1 MQKLAEICI
10 RRPVFATMLILA
22 LVVIGLDSYRKLG
35 VDFFPK
41 VEFPFVS
48 ITTVLPGASPEEVE
62 SQVTKVLEEAVN
74 TISGID
80 ELNSTSAEGVSIIT
94 IGFVLEKDPEV
105 AAQEVRDKV
114 STVLGQLP
122 RDARPPVVEKLAT
135 DASPVLNIV
144 ISSPRDLREVTKIV
158 EDQIK
163 KNIETIN
170 GVGQVRFIGERKRQ
184 IHILLNPEKLAAY
197 NLNIEQ
203 VRMALAAQNV
213 EIPGGRIDEGNREL
227 TLRTLGRVTQP
238 MDFARIIV
246 GTVNGAPVR
255 ISDIG
260 EVQDT
265 YEEPRSLAR
274 LNGVPAVALAVRKQ
288 AGTNSLEVIAAIKQ
302 RIEEL
307 RPSLPPDFQI
317 TYARD
322 QSGFIQASYNAVLEH
337 LVLGGFFAA
346 IIVLFFIRN
355 WRSTLIAAVAIPTS
369 IISTFSLMQWMGFSL
384 NQITMLA
391 LTLMVGIVIDDAIVV
406 LENIFRNMEE
416 KGLPAMEAAFI
427 GTKEIGLAVL
437 ATTLSLIII
446 FIPIAIMPGIVGRF
460 MSSFGY
466 TAAFA
471 VGVSLIVSF
480 TLTPML
486 CSRFL
491 RVEPQKKAT
500 KAGWYELIFAR
511 PYQKM
516 LVWSLRH
523 RWAVALAALLVMLS
537 TVPMIRAMGVDFLPT
552 DDQSEFE
559 INVRMPVG
567 SSLEGTSQV
576 MAMIEEDLRELPG
589 VRDLFTTIGADQR
602 RQVDRGSIIVELVDP
617 RQRKYSQRQLMDMAR
632 ERLAKYRDLVVTV
645 QLPSLISGA
654 PNSDFMFSIQG
665 PDLNRLEQ
673 YANSLMERLRQVP
686 GVADM
691 ELTYESGKPEVR
703 VQIHRDKA
711 ADLNVNVAQIANA
724 MRVLV
729 GGDDQVTTYKEGDD
743 RYDVVLR
750 VAKEFRNSPRTLER
764 LYVPSATLGNV
775 PLSNVA
781 SLELGT
787 GPTSIDRYN
796 RQRRVLIMGNLSKNL
811 ALGDLIAIASQHM
824 ESLNMPPGYT
834 YGTVGRSREL
844 GRAVKNFLIAFLLSI
859 VFMYMILASNYES
872 FIDPVTILLSLPL
885 SAPFALLSLFIARE
899 NFSIVYTSLGILVL
913 FGIVKK
919 NSILQIDHIKA
930 LRREGMP
937 RFEAIIQGCEDR
949 LRPILMTTSA
959 LVAGMIPLAL
969 GTGAGSGSRRTVAI
983 VVIGGQSLALLLTL
997 LVTPVAYSL
1006 FDDVAQSPLWRRLFA
1021 RAPKPAPTAAA
1032 MLALLALLAAP
1043 PLLAQPPAPPAA
1055 DWEQAMRTA
1064 REQVLAAP
1072 RVGVSE
1078 ARRELTLEQ
1087 ALEMALRNNLEIE
1100 IERTQLDTAA
1110 ALIKSARGAF
1120 DPIFQYNPSF
1130 DTRNIPVANT
1140 LAAPGGRL
1148 SEHYLNHNVYL
1159 RAKTPLSG
1167 LSWHIDFENQ
1177 RQSTNNPFTALT
1189 PFLTSRL
1196 GAGFT
1201 LPLLRFRDIDPD
1213 RAQLR
1218 IRLRQRDQQRAAFE
1232 LKVID
1237 VVTRAQ
1243 SAYWDLAA
1251 AIEDATVAAD
1261 GVRLAREQHE
1271 RNLRFIEAG
1280 TLAPVESAASEAELQ
1295 RRIDSFHTA
1304 LTVVAA
1310 AENQLKTILTP
1321 DPADPL
1327 WTERIVPVDARVLPP
1342 PAIQVDEALRT
1353 AFERRLELR
1362 SLELSLD
1369 QNRTQIQLASS
1380 ALKPQVMLTANYF
1393 NSGLAGVLA
1402 PNTGGGFANFF
1413 GPLFERVNA
1422 LSAASGLPPLP
1433 PVQTGGAVPAS
1444 LVGGYSTTLS
1454 NLATG
1459 NFQTVAA
1466 GISFEWNPRNRAAQ
1480 GQLEQALL
1488 NEKRLKLTRTQI
1500 EQGIAAAVRTALQ
1513 NLEAARLRIEAAR
1526 ASERAAR
1533 EKLESEIRLFQTGE
1547 STNFLVLAR
1556 QNELLDSR
1564 RRVVAAE
1571 LLLNRAVAQ
1580 LEQALGTTLESR
1592 RIRLD

>member
-22 LVVIGLDSYRKLG
+22 LVVVGLDSYRKLG

-94 IGFVLEKDPEV
+94 IGFVLEKDPEI

-122 RDARPPVVEKLAT
+122 RDARTPVVEKLAT
-135 DASPVLNIV
+135 DAAPVLNVV
-144 ISSPRDLREVTKIV
+144 ISSQRDLREVTKIV
-158 EDQIK
+158 DDHIK

-170 GVGQVRFIGERKRQ
+170 GVGQVRFVGERKRQ
-184 IHILLNPEKLAAY
+184 IQVLLDPEKLAAY
-197 NLNIEQ
+197 NVNIEQ
-203 VRMALAAQNV
+203 VRMALAAQNI

-227 TLRTLGRVTQP
+227 TLRTLGRVEQP
-238 MDFARIIV
+238 LDFARIIV
-246 GTVNGAPVR
+246 ATVNGAPVR
-255 ISDIG
+255 VSDIG
-260 EVQDT
+260 EVQDS
-265 YEEPRSLAR
+265 YEEPRSVAR
-274 LNGVPAVALAVRKQ
+274 LNGKPAVALAVRKQ
-288 AGTNSLEVIAAIKQ
+288 AGTNSLDVIAAIKQ

-307 RPSLPPDFQI
+307 RPTLPPDFEI
-317 TYARD
+317 TYTRD
-322 QSGFIQASYNAVLEH
+322 QSGFIRASYNAVLEH
-337 LVLGGFFAA
+337 LILGGFFAA

-355 WRSTLIAAVAIPTS
+355 WRSTLIAAIAIPTS
-369 IISTFSLMQWMGFSL
+369 IISTFSLLNWMGFSL

-391 LTLMVGIVIDDAIVV
+391 LTLVVGIVIDDAIVV

-416 KGLPAMEAAFI
+416 KNLTAMEAAFI

-446 FIPIAIMPGIVGRF
+446 FIPIAVMPGIVGRF

-471 VGVSLIVSF
+471 VGISLIVSF

-491 RVEPQKKAT
+491 KLGGHGKST
-500 KAGWYELIFAR
+500 KAGFFDRIFAS
-511 PYQKM
+511 PYKKM
-516 LVWSLRH
+516 LVWSLNH
-523 RWAVALAALLVMLS
+523 RWAVALAALAVMLS
-537 TVPMIRAMGVDFLPT
+537 TVPMVRSMGVDFLPT

-567 SSLEGTSQV
+567 SSLDGTSQV
-576 MAMIEEDLRELPG
+576 MEMIEKDLAGLPG
-589 VRDLFTTIGADQR
+589 VRDLFVTIGADQR
-602 RQVDRGSIIVELVDP
+602 RQVDRGSIIVELVDVK
-617 RQRKYSQRQLMDMAR
+617 QRKQSQRQLMDMAR
-632 ERLAKYRDLVVTV
+632 ERLAKYRDLIVTV

-665 PDLNRLEQ
+665 PDLNRLEK
-673 YANSLMERLRQVP
+673 YANSLMARLRQVP
-686 GVADM
+686 GMADM

-703 VQIHRDKA
+703 VQINRDKA

-729 GGDDQVTTYKEGDD
+729 GGDDQATTYKEGDD
-743 RYDVVLR
+743 RYDVMLR
-750 VAKEFRNSPRTLER
+750 VAEPYRNSPRTLER

-775 PLSNVA
+775 ALSNVA
-781 SLELGT
+781 TFELGT

-811 ALGDLIAIASQHM
+811 ALGDLINIASQHM
-824 ESLNMPPGYT
+824 DSLNMPPGYT

-844 GRAVKNFLIAFLLSI
+844 GRAVRNFFIAFLLSI
-859 VFMYMILASNYES
+859 VFMYMVLASNYES

-919 NSILQIDHIKA
+919 NSILQIDHIKG

-937 RFEAIIQGCEDR
+937 RLEAIIQGCEDR
-949 LRPILMTTSA
+949 LRPILMTTAA

-1006 FDDVAQSPLWRRLFA
+1006 FDDVAHSRLWRRLFA
-1021 RAPKPAPTAAA
+1021 RVPKPSPTTAA
-1032 MLALLALLAAP
+1032 MFVLALLAAP
-1043 PLLAQPPAPPAA
+1043 AVLSAQPAPGSPGGPLQAA
-1055 DWEQAMRTA
+1055 RQ
-1064 REQVLAAP
+1064 QVLHAP
-1072 RVGVSE
+1072 RVGVSDVL
-1078 ARRELTLEQ
+1078 RELTLKQ
-1087 ALEMALRNNLEIE
+1087 ALELALKNNLEIE
-1100 IERTQLDTAA
+1100 IERSYLDTSA
-1110 ALIKSARGAF
+1110 ALIRSARGAF
-1120 DPIFQYNPSF
+1120 DPLVQYNPSF
-1130 DTRNIPVANT
+1130 DTRNLPVANT

-1148 SEHYLNHNVYL
+1148 SEKYLNHNFYV
-1159 RAKTPLSG
+1159 RGKTPFSG

-1201 LPLLRFRDIDPD
+1201 LPLLRFREVDPD

-1218 IRLRQRDQQRAAFE
+1218 IRLKQRDQQRATFE

-1237 VVTRAQ
+1237 VVTRTQ

-1280 TLAPVESAASEAELQ
+1280 TLAQVESAASEAELQ
-1295 RRIDSFHTA
+1295 RRMDSFQTT
-1304 LTVVAA
+1304 LTVLAA

-1321 DPADPL
+1321 NPSDPL
-1327 WTERIVPVDARVLPP
+1327 WNERLVPVDARALPP
-1342 PAIQVDEALRT
+1342 PALTVEEALSR
-1353 AFERRLELR
+1353 ALRQRLELR

-1393 NSGLAGVLA
+1393 NSGLAGALA

-1413 GPLFERVNA
+1413 GPLFERVNT
-1422 LSAASGLPPLP
+1422 LSGISGLPPLP

-1444 LVGGYSTTLS
+1444 LIGGYGSTLS

-1459 NFQTVAA
+1459 NFQTVSA

-1480 GQLEQALL
+1480 GQLEQAAIQ
-1488 NEKRLKLTRTQI
+1488 ERRLRLTRTQI
-1500 EQGIAAAVRTALQ
+1500 EQGIAASVRTALQ
-1513 NLEAARLRIEAAR
+1513 NLEAARLRIDAAR
-1526 ASERAAR
+1526 SSERAAR
-1533 EKLESEIRLFQTGE
+1533 EKLESEIRLYQTGE
-1547 STNFLVLAR
+1547 STNFLVLTR

-1580 LEQALGTTLESR
+1580 LQQAIGSTLDANQ
-1592 RIRLD
+1592 IRLD